1 MDPCC
6 NLQIRKMIGTAVAVM
21 REVLPSDVIPMS
33 LARSCRA
40 IVPLAP
46 SQGLFLAGN
55 EFSPFRTSPLP
66 KGAKNFEDPP
76 RLKMSE
82 QILERKEK
90 FWEHVLLPHMV
101 TLLQDDDEWKL
112 WLEMLEWAR
121 IPEDE
126 LHGVRSAYNDYLVFR
141 ENQKNSIDNSEAYI
155 ASEA

>member
-1 MDPCC
+1 
-6 NLQIRKMIGTAVAVM
+6 MIGTAIAVM
-21 REVLPSDVIPMS
+21 REVLPSDLIPMS

-66 KGAKNFEDPP
+66 RGAKNFEDPP

-82 QILERKEK
+82 PILQRKEE

-101 TLLQDDDEWKL
+101 TLLRDDDHVWKQ
-112 WLEMLEWAR
+112 WVEMLEWAR

-126 LHGVRSAYNDYLVFR
+126 LRGVRSAYSDYLAFR
-141 ENQKNSIDNSEAYI
+141 ANQRNDVENGDAAI
-155 ASEA
+155 ATRF